1 MSFVIIIIIIF
12 IARQQFSQSLS
23 TSTHQLFIYELF
35 FVGFLFATKKLT
47 NKFIYWFSIYQ
58 FFAINLRRNTKNIN
72 FSCDNFFRRISFFCH
87 MKDISRSKKFNVPD
101 DKWAIYQKR
110 SITKHIIM
118 KRRRKEDCLQY
129 TYFFALLYMF
139 TFILPSDKA
148 VCLTSKNY

>member
-1 MSFVIIIIIIF
+1 MSFVIIIIIF

-35 FVGFLFATKKLT
+35 LWVFFLPRKNLPT
-47 NKFIYWFSIYQ
+47 NLFIDFQ
-58 FFAINLRRNTKNIN
+58 FIN
-72 FSCDNFFRRISFFCH
+72 FSQLIWGGTQKTSTFRVITFFAEFHFFCH

-129 TYFFALLYMF
+129 TYFFALLYML